1 VGKEPFELKKFLFGK
16 INRRITLLFLIVG
29 IVAPTM
35 GIYYFYSI
43 SASFLYEESEIFY
56 DQLALLQGAA
66 VLIIALIAIDATIIG
81 IMVSR
86 SISKPIVALH
96 KATQEIEKGNF
107 DIRTDINTNDEI
119 ERLGHAINKMTVAL
133 SKMDEERRQID
144 KAKSEFLSITSHEL
158 RTPERRQI
166 DKAKSEFLSITSHEL
181 RTPITPM
188 KAQLQMLES
197 GYFGKLTN
205 KQKESVE
212 IILRNAERLNRII
225 EDFLE
230 VSRIEAARLKF
241 VFRKTDLNETIKETI
256 NFLEGFAKEKN
267 IELIINTSD
276 LPIIEVD
283 PDRVSQVLRN
293 LTHNAIKFSK
303 NNGKIEVAAVAKKD
317 HILFS
322 INDYGVGMTPEDK
335 LRVFEPF
342 YQIEGHLDR
351 KHGGTGLGLAICRG
365 IVESQKGKLWVESEV
380 DAGSTFYFT
389 VPLKPVDEI
398 EPIKVLFSSKT
409 DMENKIKEEFAEI
422 LGPMGLVEFDD
433 LKNKHATGQK
443 DIVEY
448 IDSLQE
454 LSILNNAN
462 ADKFKRNIGKIF
474 GNEPIKEKPDTLYET
489 QGEETLKRWKNET

>member
-1 VGKEPFELKKFLFGK
+1 VSKEPFEFKKLLFGK
-16 INRRITLLFLIVG
+16 INRKITLLFLTVG

-43 SASFLYEESEIFY
+43 STSFLYEESEIFY
-56 DQLALLQGAA
+56 DQLALLQSAA
-66 VLIIALIAIDATIIG
+66 IFIIALIAIDAAIVG

-86 SISKPIVALH
+86 SISRPIITLY

-107 DIRTDINTNDEI
+107 DVRTDINTNDEI
-119 ERLGHAINKMTVAL
+119 EQLGHAINKTTAAL
-133 SKMDEERRQID
+133 SKMDEER
-144 KAKSEFLSITSHEL
+144 E
-158 RTPERRQI
+158 QI

-188 KAQLQMLES
+188 NAQLQMLEN
-197 GYFGKLTN
+197 GYFGKLTK

-212 IILRNAERLNRII
+212 IILRNAERLNILI

-241 VFRKTDLNETIKETI
+241 VFRKTDLNVTIKETVS
-256 NFLEGFAKEKN
+256 FLEGFAKEKN
-267 IELIINTSD
+267 IRLIVNASD

-303 NNGKIEVAAVAKKD
+303 DNSKIEVAAVPKKD

-322 INDYGVGMTPEDK
+322 VKDYGVGMTPEDK

-380 DAGSTFYFT
+380 DVGSTFYFT
-389 VPLKPVDEI
+389 VPFKPLEEI
-398 EPIKVLFSSKT
+398 ESIKVLFSPKT
-409 DMENKIKEEFAEI
+409 DIENKIKKEFAEI

-433 LKNKHATGQK
+433 LKYKHSTGQK
-443 DIVEY
+443 DILEY

-454 LSILNNAN
+454 LSILDDTN
-462 ADKFKRNIGKIF
+462 ADEFKRNIGKIF
-474 GNEPIKEKPDTLYET
+474 GNETIKEKPDTLYEK
-489 QGEETLKRWKNET
+489 QGEETLERWKNET

>member
-1 VGKEPFELKKFLFGK
+1 LDKEPFEFKKFLFGK
-16 INRRITLLFLIVG
+16 INRRITLLFLLVG
-29 IVAPTM
+29 IVAPTI

-43 SASFLYEESEIFY
+43 SISFLIEESEIFY
-56 DQLALLQGAA
+56 EQLTLLQSAA

-81 IMVSR
+81 LMVSR
-86 SISKPIVALH
+86 SISKPIISLH

-107 DIRTDINTNDEI
+107 DVRTDINTNDEI
-119 ERLGHAINKMTVAL
+119 EQLGRAINKTTIAL
-133 SKMDEERRQID
+133 SKMDE
-144 KAKSEFLSITSHEL
+144 
-158 RTPERRQI
+158 ERRQI

-188 KAQLQMLES
+188 KAQLQMLEN
-197 GYFGKLTN
+197 GYFGKLTD

-212 IILRNAERLNRII
+212 IILRNSERLNRII

-241 VFRKTDLNETIKETI
+241 VFKKTDLHETIRDTI

-267 IELIINTSD
+267 IELIINTDD
-276 LPIIEVD
+276 LPIIDVD

-303 NNGKIEVAAVAKKD
+303 NNSKIEVAAVTKKD

-322 INDYGVGMTPEDK
+322 VKDHGVGMTPEDQI
-335 LRVFEPF
+335 RVFEPF

-351 KHGGTGLGLAICRG
+351 RHGGTGLGLAICRG
-365 IVESQKGKLWVESEV
+365 IVESQKGKIWVESAV
-380 DAGSTFYFT
+380 DTGSTFYFT
-389 VPLKPVDEI
+389 VPLKPVEEM

-409 DMENKIKEEFAEI
+409 ELENKIKEEFAEI

-443 DIVEY
+443 DLVDY
-448 IDSLQE
+448 INSLQE
-454 LSILNNAN
+454 LSILNNEN

-474 GNEPIKEKPDTLYET
+474 GNEIIKEKQDVINDEMDA
-489 QGEETLKRWKNET
+489 EMLKR

>member
-1 VGKEPFELKKFLFGK
+1 MGKEPFELKKFLFGK

-43 SASFLYEESEIFY
+43 STSFLYEESEIFY
-56 DQLALLQGAA
+56 DQLALLQSAA
-66 VLIIALIAIDATIIG
+66 VIIIALIAIDATIIG

-119 ERLGHAINKMTVAL
+119 ERLGHAINKTTVAL
-133 SKMDEERRQID
+133 SKMDE
-144 KAKSEFLSITSHEL
+144 
-158 RTPERRQI
+158 ERRQI

-230 VSRIEAARLKF
+230 ISRIEAARLKF
-241 VFRKTDLNETIKETI
+241 VFRKTDLNETIKETT

-267 IELIINTSD
+267 IRLIVNTSD
-276 LPIIEVD
+276 LAVIEVD

-303 NNGKIEVAAVAKKD
+303 NNSKIEVAAVTKKD
-317 HILFS
+317 CILFS
-322 INDYGVGMTPEDK
+322 IKDYGIGMTPEDK

-342 YQIEGHLDR
+342 YQIDGHLDR

-389 VPLKPVDEI
+389 VPLKPVEEI
-398 EPIKVLFSSKT
+398 EPIKVMFSSKT
-409 DMENKIKEEFAEI
+409 DIENKIKEEFAEI

-454 LSILNNAN
+454 LSILNDTNT
-462 ADKFKRNIGKIF
+462 DKFKRNIGKIF
-474 GNEPIKEKPDTLYET
+474 GNETIKEKPDTLYEK

>member
-1 VGKEPFELKKFLFGK
+1 M
-16 INRRITLLFLIVG
+16 VG

-35 GIYYFYSI
+35 GIYYFYLI
-43 SASFLYEESEIFY
+43 STSFLYEESEIFY
-56 DQLALLQGAA
+56 DQLALLQSAA
-66 VLIIALIAIDATIIG
+66 VLIIALIAIDATIVG

-86 SISKPIVALH
+86 SISKPIVSLH

-107 DIRTDINTNDEI
+107 NVRTDINTNDEI
-119 ERLGHAINKMTVAL
+119 EQLGHAINKTTVAL
-133 SKMDEERRQID
+133 SKMDEER
-144 KAKSEFLSITSHEL
+144 K
-158 RTPERRQI
+158 QI

-188 KAQLQMLES
+188 KAQLQMLEN

-241 VFRKTDLNETIKETI
+241 VFRKTDLNDTIRETI

-267 IELIINTSD
+267 IRLIVNNSD

-303 NNGKIEVAAVAKKD
+303 NNSKIEVTAVAKTD

-322 INDYGVGMTPEDK
+322 IKDYGVGMTPEDK

-389 VPLKPVDEI
+389 VPLKPVEEI

-409 DMENKIKEEFAEI
+409 DIENKIKEEFAEI

-433 LKNKHATGQK
+433 LKNKHSTGQK
-443 DIVEY
+443 DIVDY

-454 LSILNNAN
+454 LSILNDTN
-462 ADKFKRNIGKIF
+462 ADKFKKNIGKIF
-474 GNEPIKEKPDTLYET
+474 GNETIKEKPDMLYEK